1 MKRAERI
8 RASADFA
15 AVRARGRAVHGAAAT
30 LSWVGTAGVE
40 LDGPP
45 EGTVPAPPSRRAQNR
60 FGFVVGKRVGHAVQ
74 RNLVKRR
81 LRALMD
87 ARKGALKPGHDIVII
102 ARPGAAQRTFAELAH
117 EVERL
122 LQRSRLYSTVTTTTA
137 EEPSGAA
144 QPTATSTHQAE

>member
-15 AVRARGRAVHGAAAT
+15 AVRATGRAVHGAAAT
-30 LSWVGTAGVE
+30 LSWVVTVGTG
-40 LDGPP
+40 
-45 EGTVPAPPSRRAQNR
+45 RAQNR
-60 FGFVVGKRVGHAVQ
+60 FGFVVGKRVGNAVQ

-81 LRALMD
+81 LRALVD
-87 ARKGALKPGHDIVII
+87 DRIGALKPGHDIVII

-122 LQRSRLYSTVTTTTA
+122 LQRARLYSTVTTTA